1 MNFEKSAKGTS
12 KLEAKFVNMYS
23 TTRDPWTNR
32 IFYIGV
38 LLSYS
43 HDKYNLLSLNV
54 LTKFVG
60 FSGVVK
66 NDETVLAG

>member
-12 KLEAKFVNMYS
+12 KVEAKFVNMYS
-23 TTRDPWTNR
+23 TTWDPWMNW

-38 LLSYS
+38 RLSYV
-43 HDKYNLLSLNV
+43 HDKYNLLFLNV

-60 FSGVVK
+60 GAGVLKKDVR
-66 NDETVLAG
+66 DFAG